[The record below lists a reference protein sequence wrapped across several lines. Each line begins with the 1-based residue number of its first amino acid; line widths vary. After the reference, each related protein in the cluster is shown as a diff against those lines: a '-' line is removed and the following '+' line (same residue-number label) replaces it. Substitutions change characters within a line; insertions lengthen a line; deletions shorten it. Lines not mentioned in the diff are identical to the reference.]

1 MEGAAGYN
9 AWLFERCR
17 PHLGKRVLDAGA
29 GIGTFTALA
38 APGRRVVAVE
48 PDPAVLGPLRKRF
61 EGHADVTVV
70 EGTAADVTGEFDS
83 VICLNVLEH
92 ISDDRGTLARFHSLL
107 TPGGKLLLL
116 VPAHP
121 FLYGTIDRTLE
132 HERRYRKRDLGQLL
146 GEVGFVVEEL
156 RLVNPLGA
164 AGWFVSSRV
173 LRREHVP
180 EGPLRL
186 YDKVAPLLR
195 AVDRVELP
203 VGLSVW
209 AVARRR
215 AAEDAQ
221 EERAEDAL
229 DAERDQR
236 HAE

>member
-1 MEGAAGYN
+1 MQGAEAYN
-9 AWLFERCR
+9 AWLFERCL
-17 PHLGKRVLDAGA
+17 PYLGTCVLDAGA

-48 PDPAVLGPLRKRF
+48 PDPAVLEPLRKRF
-61 EGHADVTVV
+61 EGRDDVTVV
-70 EGTAADVTGEFDS
+70 EGTVEGVAGEFDS
-83 VICLNVLEH
+83 VLCLNVLEH
-92 ISDDRGTLARFHSLL
+92 IADDRGTLRRFHDLL
-107 TPGGKLLLL
+107 APGGKLLLL

-121 FLYGTIDRTLE
+121 FLYGTIDRVVE
-132 HERRYRKRDLGQLL
+132 HERRYRKRDLGRLL
-146 GEVGFVVEEL
+146 DESGFDVEEL

-164 AGWFVSSRV
+164 LGWLISARI

-180 EGPLRL
+180 EGPLRF
-186 YDKVAPLLR
+186 YDKLVPVLR
-195 AVDRVELP
+195 ALDRVELP

-209 AVARRR
+209 AVARRG

-236 HAE
+236 HPE